1 MTKWARL
8 RRRKE
13 RTRAEEAL
21 RGSKAEEK
29 EVKLTEPEK
38 ISENI
43 QHSQETEQLKYDKSD
58 AKSVDKDF
66 HFSKSNTILAQIPRY
81 VYLAVIFSLLSGVF
95 FPLITPGVP
104 FDSVIQGTLALF
116 LGLVGGILLFKT
128 VTSDNRRGIFIT
140 VGFSLITISLVLIFW
155 IQEESIF

>member
-1 MTKWARL
+1 MTKWARM

-13 RTRAEEAL
+13 RRRAEEAL
-21 RGSKAEEK
+21 QSQPEGK
-29 EVKLTEPEK
+29 EPEPIQPEK
-38 ISENI
+38 ISKNI
-43 QHSQETEQLKYDKSD
+43 QHSQETEHLKRDKSD
-58 AKSVDKDF
+58 AKSVVNEFD
-66 HFSKSNTILAQIPRY
+66 FSKSNTILAQIPRY

-128 VTSDNRRGIFIT
+128 VTSDNRRGIFLT
-140 VGFSLITISLVLIFW
+140 VGFSLITVSLVLIFW

>member
-1 MTKWARL
+1 MTKWARM

-13 RTRAEEAL
+13 RKRAEEAL
-21 RGSKAEEK
+21 HSQPEGK
-29 EVKLTEPEK
+29 EPEPIQPEK
-38 ISENI
+38 ISKNT
-43 QHSQETEQLKYDKSD
+43 QETEQLKHDKSD
-58 AKSVDKDF
+58 AKSVVNEFD
-66 HFSKSNTILAQIPRY
+66 FSKSNTILAQIPRY

>member
-1 MTKWARL
+1 MTKWARM

-13 RTRAEEAL
+13 RRRAEEAL
-21 RGSKAEEK
+21 QSQPEPEPIQ
-29 EVKLTEPEK
+29 PEK
-38 ISENI
+38 ISENT

-58 AKSVDKDF
+58 AKSVVKDF

>member
-1 MTKWARL
+1 MTKWARM

-13 RTRAEEAL
+13 RRRAEEAL
-21 RGSKAEEK
+21 QSQPEGK
-29 EVKLTEPEK
+29 EPEPIQPEK

-58 AKSVDKDF
+58 AKSVVKDF

-81 VYLAVIFSLLSGVF
+81 VYLVVIFSLLSGVF

-128 VTSDNRRGIFIT
+128 VTSDNRRGIFLT
-140 VGFSLITISLVLIFW
+140 VGFSLITVSLVLIFW

>member
-1 MTKWARL
+1 MTKWARM

-13 RTRAEEAL
+13 KRRAEEAL
-21 RGSKAEEK
+21 QSQPEGK
-29 EVKLTEPEK
+29 EPEPIQPEK

-43 QHSQETEQLKYDKSD
+43 QHSQETEQLKYEKSD
-58 AKSVDKDF
+58 AKSVVKDY

>member
-1 MTKWARL
+1 MTKWARM

-13 RTRAEEAL
+13 RRRTEEAL
-21 RGSKAEEK
+21 QSQPEGK
-29 EVKLTEPEK
+29 EPEPIQPEK

-128 VTSDNRRGIFIT
+128 VTSDNRRGIFLT
-140 VGFSLITISLVLIFW
+140 VGFSLITVSLVLIFW

>member
-1 MTKWARL
+1 MTKWARM

-13 RTRAEEAL
+13 RRRTEETLRSQPEGKEAEP
-21 RGSKAEEK
+21 
-29 EVKLTEPEK
+29 TQPEK

-43 QHSQETEQLKYDKSD
+43 QHSQETEQLKYDKPD
-58 AKSVDKDF
+58 AKSVDNEFD
-66 HFSKSNTILAQIPRY
+66 FSKSNTILAQIPRY

>member
-1 MTKWARL
+1 MTKWARM

-13 RTRAEEAL
+13 RRRTEEAL
-21 RGSKAEEK
+21 QSQPEGKEPGSIQ
-29 EVKLTEPEK
+29 PEK

>member
-1 MTKWARL
+1 MTKWARM

-13 RTRAEEAL
+13 RRRAEEAL
-21 RGSKAEEK
+21 QSQPEGK
-29 EVKLTEPEK
+29 EPEP
-38 ISENI
+38 I
-43 QHSQETEQLKYDKSD
+43 QPEKLSKNTHETEQLKHDKSD
-58 AKSVDKDF
+58 AKSVVNEFD
-66 HFSKSNTILAQIPRY
+66 FSKSNTILAQIPRY
-81 VYLAVIFSLLSGVF
+81 VYLVVIFSLLSGVF

>member
-1 MTKWARL
+1 MTKWARM

-13 RTRAEEAL
+13 RRRAEEAL
-21 RGSKAEEK
+21 QSQPEGK
-29 EVKLTEPEK
+29 EPEPIQPEK
-38 ISENI
+38 ISKNI
-43 QHSQETEQLKYDKSD
+43 QHSQETEHLKRDKSD
-58 AKSVDKDF
+58 AKSVVNEFD
-66 HFSKSNTILAQIPRY
+66 FSKSNTILAQIPRY
-81 VYLAVIFSLLSGVF
+81 VYLVVIFSLLSGVF

>member
-1 MTKWARL
+1 MTKWARM

-13 RTRAEEAL
+13 RRRAEEAL
-21 RGSKAEEK
+21 QSQPEGKAPEPIQ
-29 EVKLTEPEK
+29 PEK
-38 ISENI
+38 ISKNT
-43 QHSQETEQLKYDKSD
+43 QETEQLKHDKSD
-58 AKSVDKDF
+58 AKSVVNEFD
-66 HFSKSNTILAQIPRY
+66 FSKSNTILAQIPRY

>member
-1 MTKWARL
+1 MTKWARM

-13 RTRAEEAL
+13 RRRAEEAL
-21 RGSKAEEK
+21 QSQPEGK
-29 EVKLTEPEK
+29 EPESIQPEK
-38 ISENI
+38 ISKNT
-43 QHSQETEQLKYDKSD
+43 QETEQLKHDKSD
-58 AKSVDKDF
+58 AKSVVNEFD
-66 HFSKSNTILAQIPRY
+66 FSKSNTILAQIPRY

-128 VTSDNRRGIFIT
+128 VTSDNRRGVFIT